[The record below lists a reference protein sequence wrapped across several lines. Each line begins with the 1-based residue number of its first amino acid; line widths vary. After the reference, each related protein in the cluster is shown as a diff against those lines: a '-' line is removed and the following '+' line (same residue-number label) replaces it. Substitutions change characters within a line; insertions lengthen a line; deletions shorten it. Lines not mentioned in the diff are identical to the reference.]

1 MKAVFYNSLKALCCI
16 LFISSLIACSSI
28 ETKSAVKQTRDQQ
41 QIELATLLDRL
52 WQRAHIIPT
61 LQQGAPLISTAEAG
75 QKAIAEQNQYNISVA
90 KAALS
95 KLDQAL
101 VERKQQ
107 PSTGDLAVLMAVNI
121 RDAQQHIYYAE
132 PLTLYRSEEVQ
143 WRLMSATGQE
153 IVLNVIWNEE
163 GNLYIE
169 GQDTMD
175 LSPSSPDTP
184 ITLQVFYYAGKVL
197 AQASLT
203 LELQA
208 KVPRLN

>member
-16 LFISSLIACSSI
+16 LFISSLIACSGI
-28 ETKSAVKQTRDQQ
+28 KTKSVVEQTREQQ

-61 LQQGAPLISTAEAG
+61 LQQGAPLISTAKAG
-75 QKAIAEQNQYNISVA
+75 QKAIAEQNQHNIRVA

-107 PSTGDLAVLMAVNI
+107 PSTGDLAVLTAVNI
-121 RDAQQHIYYAE
+121 RDAKQQTYHAE
-132 PLTLYRSEEVQ
+132 PLTLFRSEKTQ
-143 WRLMSATGQE
+143 WRLMNAAGQE
-153 IVLNVIWNEE
+153 ISLSVVWNEE

-208 KVPRLN
+208 KVPRLG